1 MAFAFEVL
9 EKDIGGRYGRLKV
22 GEKTVH
28 TPALLPVI
36 NPHIP
41 LITPRE
47 MKSLGVEALIT
58 NAYIFS
64 RSDRYREQVI
74 REGLHRFLDFD
85 GVIMTDSGAFQQS
98 VYGEVEITNRE
109 TLEFQKQI
117 GSDIVVPLDIPTSP
131 GADRT
136 TAEADLALTLDRL
149 REARELA
156 SENSAGPIQGG
167 IYPDLRKM
175 AAEKVQSLGFD
186 LCPIGAVVP
195 LMEQYRFRDLVRVVR
210 AAKNGLSPA
219 TVTHLFG
226 AGHPM
231 MFPLAVA
238 LGCDLFDSAA
248 YALFARDRRYL
259 TTHGSYRLDEM
270 ADLPCSCEVC
280 RRHTVKE
287 LRNHAD
293 MERLLASHNLFVTLA
308 EIARIRQ
315 AIQEGTL
322 WELVD
327 DRCRSH
333 PRLLDGYHEFLK
345 SAPAME
351 SQDRVSKNRFFYR
364 GEESCSR
371 TEVLRYHDRLA
382 MLPLDDEVIISL
394 IGAIPSSAQVL
405 FFKPPFGPYPV
416 ELSETFPIGQSVIPS
431 WDDEMMRQGCKGIR
445 CLIRSHPNSHF
456 AIISGEEWYERII
469 RALPEA
475 EVRPCL

>member
-1 MAFAFEVL
+1 MGFAFEVL

-22 GEKTVH
+22 GEKTLR
-28 TPALLPVI
+28 TPALLPVV

-64 RSDRYREQVI
+64 RSERYREQVM

-109 TLEFQKQI
+109 TLEFQNQI

-131 GADRT
+131 GADRE
-136 TAEADLALTLDRL
+136 TAETELALTLDRL
-149 REARELA
+149 REARDIA
-156 SENSAGPIQGG
+156 PDNSVGPIQGG
-167 IYPDLRKM
+167 IYPDLRTM
-175 AAEKVQSLGFD
+175 AAEAVQDLGFGF
-186 LCPIGAVVP
+186 CPIGAVVP

-210 AAKNGLSPA
+210 AAKRGLSPS
-219 TVTHLFG
+219 TVVHLFG

-238 LGCDLFDSAA
+238 MGCDLFDSAA

-259 TTHGSYRLDEM
+259 TARGSYHVNQM
-270 ADLPCSCEVC
+270 TDLPCSCEVC
-280 RRHTVKE
+280 RRHTVQEIKE
-287 LRNHAD
+287 NPEA
-293 MERLLASHNLFVTLA
+293 ERLIARHNLFVTLA
-308 EIARIRQ
+308 EIARVRQ

-333 PRLLDGYHEFLK
+333 PRLLDGYRELLR
-345 SAPAME
+345 APVDLE
-351 SQDRVSKNRFFYR
+351 PQDRVSKDRFFYR
-364 GEESCSR
+364 GGESCER
-371 TEVLRYHDRLA
+371 TEVLRYQSRLA
-382 MLPLDDEVIISL
+382 ELSLEREVIISL
-394 IGAIPSSAQVL
+394 IGGIPSKAQIL

-416 ELSETFPIGQSVIPS
+416 ELAETFPIGQSVIPV
-431 WDDEMMRQGCKGIR
+431 WDEGMVRKGCTGIR
-445 CLIRSHPNSHF
+445 HLLQSHPDSHF
-456 AIISGEEWYERII
+456 TIISGEDWYDLVRREF
-469 RALPEA
+469 PET
-475 EVRPCL
+475 EVRRCP